1 MTVQW
6 FPGHM
11 TKAKREMSEKIKI
24 VDLIIELRDARI
36 PQASSNPLL
45 QELIMN
51 KPRLILLTKKDKAD
65 DVITKKWI
73 TVLSDENSR
82 VIALDLLNE
91 NVSKIVVNECQNLMS
106 EMIER
111 QIRKGIKPRALRAM
125 VVGIPNVGKS
135 TLINRLAK
143 KKVAKTADRPGVT
156 RALQWVNV
164 NNELELLDT
173 PGILWPKFDNKED
186 GYVLAITGAIK
197 DEVLPL
203 EDVVEYALYFL
214 MSNYRENLEKRF
226 NIEITDDI
234 WENVRTIGRKR
245 GFLLPKDEIDLTRT
259 MQTILKELRNDM
271 VGKISW
277 EIPFEDSEH
286 L

>member
-1 MTVQW
+1 MSVQW

-45 QELIMN
+45 QELIQN
-51 KPRLILLTKKDKAD
+51 KPRLVLLTKRDKAD
-65 DVITKKWI
+65 DVVTQSWI
-73 TVLSDENSR
+73 DVLSGDNSR
-82 VIALDLLNE
+82 VIALDLFND
-91 NVSKIVVNECQNLMS
+91 NVSNIVVKECQSLMNTL
-106 EMIER
+106 IER

-143 KKVAKTADRPGVT
+143 RKATKTADKPGVT

-203 EDVVEYALYFL
+203 EDVVEYALVFL
-214 MSNYRENLEKRF
+214 MENYIENVEKRF
-226 NIEITDDI
+226 NIEVTDDI
-234 WENVRTIGRKR
+234 WENIRRIGRKR

-259 MQTILKELRNDM
+259 MQTILKELRSDM
-271 VGKISW
+271 LGRISW
-277 EIPFEDSEH
+277 EMPFEDSEH